1 MSKDLLL
8 PQNAVMPGQSPS
20 LEMPPPFM
28 TDRLNDDVSAG
39 EAAEIGNSPTAD
51 LPIGPGEFPGIRK
64 PFRSLWWFF
73 HVLLGIGFLLPLMAG
88 LAALPGLS
96 LLSLGFMLDAQAR
109 VGKSGRFRDGFPLLA
124 ISTRVGTIAL
134 MVFLFLLPIIGFSSV
149 AGSQAVITEL
159 SGLPPGGLKTLTVVL
174 QVLVFVHLLLA
185 IANGGSFGA
194 FLSPLVL
201 LVRLPLHSLAVV
213 TRRRNLFEFPYAAG
227 NLHQVVNRIRTGT
240 FFSTID
246 FWADQLLQIFQPWH
260 HLKLALKGAA
270 GALCWLAIPTLLL
283 GAASTVPAQDPGPRV
298 LLSLIGGVLMVPVAA
313 WLPLLQCHQ
322 AVTGRFRDIFAVR
335 TARSIIA
342 QVPLRWALATIL
354 MYGLAVPLYLS
365 KVVLPPAD
373 AFWLF
378 TPLFIVVIFP
388 TRLLMGW
395 VYGTGLR
402 KAANARVFVRW
413 PTKLIMIPLL
423 LLYSGILFVLPLI
436 SEAGPRAMFENHAFL
451 LPVPSGEF
459 QQ

>member
-1 MSKDLLL
+1 MS
-8 PQNAVMPGQSPS
+8 GQSPS
-20 LEMPPPFM
+20 LEMPPPFV
-28 TDRLNDDVSAG
+28 TDRRVDDVPDD
-39 EAAEIGNSPTAD
+39 EVVRHGNRQTTD

-64 PFRSLWWFF
+64 PFRSLWWLF

-88 LAALPGLS
+88 LAAFPGLS
-96 LLSLGFMLDAQAR
+96 LLSLGFMLDAEAR
-109 VGKSGRFRDGFPLLA
+109 VGTSGRFRDGFPLLA

-134 MVFLFLLPIIGFSSV
+134 MVFLFLLPIMGLSSV
-149 AGSQAVITEL
+149 AGAQAVITEL
-159 SGLPPGGLKTLTVVL
+159 SGLPQGGLRILTVVL
-174 QVLVFVHLLLA
+174 QVLVFIHLLLA

-227 NLHQVVNRIRTGT
+227 NLHHVISKIRAGT

-246 FWADQLLQIFQPWH
+246 FRADQLLQIFRPWH
-260 HLKLALKGAA
+260 HLKLAFKAA
-270 GALCWLAIPTLLL
+270 IGALCWLAVPTLLL
-283 GAASTVPAQDPGPRV
+283 GAASTVPAQNPGPRV
-298 LLSLIGGVLMVPVAA
+298 LLSLIGGALMVPVAA

-335 TARSIIA
+335 TARGIIS

-402 KAANARVFVRW
+402 KTTDARRILRW
-413 PTKLIMIPLL
+413 PTKLIMIPML

-451 LPVPSGEF
+451 LPVPSGQF